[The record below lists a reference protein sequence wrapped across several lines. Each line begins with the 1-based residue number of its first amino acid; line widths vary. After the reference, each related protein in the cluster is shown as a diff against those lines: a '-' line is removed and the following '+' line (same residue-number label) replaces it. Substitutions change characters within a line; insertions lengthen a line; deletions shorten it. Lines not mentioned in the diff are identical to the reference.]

1 MAIALIPLFVSSI
14 YQINS
19 YRDEVTSLIIN
30 RQKEVAEDKAEELDL
45 WLRHRVDELAK
56 ISNVYPE
63 LKSATINDV
72 VPILQKIQRQYD
84 GIERVVFADKTG
96 NSINDQQQKINLTDR
111 TYFKQAQQSDSIVVS
126 DIITSKTTGNK
137 NVAFVLPL
145 KNEAGQFIGI
155 FGLMYNASGIET
167 IVKDIR
173 VGETGYGY
181 LVSKD
186 RVFLVHPDAEKVG
199 KMFEELNPSQLSLF
213 QETVFKKDNGEVEY
227 VASDQTERIGFY
239 QKVPLT
245 NWKLVVTGKKNELFG
260 GIEASVITTAE
271 LVAVTIIIIVIVA
284 VFAARG
290 FTRPIEKINHLLS
303 QTRNLDLTYDP
314 STDREL
320 NSFSYEFRS
329 MADSLIKTRQL
340 LRDLLSE
347 ITTTAN
353 VVDNHS
359 RNLSKLIGDTAIS
372 VDDIAHATDDLAKG
386 ASEQAKDSEQAVH
399 KLSDL
404 SEKIRLSVENSD
416 TIQSEI
422 EGVGKANEEGISAIS
437 DLKQAVKENVDAT
450 SNVGL
455 QVDVLDK
462 KSKSITAITDMIK
475 SIASQT
481 NLLALNA
488 MIESARAGEA
498 GRGFAVVAKEIKK
511 LAEQV
516 SNHAEEIENT
526 TSDIHEEITKTK
538 EIMES
543 TKGVILRTSL
553 ASEVT
558 EGKFDK
564 INASINRIVGK
575 IGSLSSSIMVV
586 NAEKDIVVSSVES
599 ISAIAEESSASTEE
613 ISASL
618 QQQANVV
625 DEIAKSA
632 QQLSEVADRLKHT
645 LEQFRL

>member
-1 MAIALIPLFVSSI
+1 MAIALIPLLVSSI

-45 WLRHRVDELAK
+45 WLEHRVDELAK
-56 ISNVYPE
+56 IANVYPE
-63 LKSATINDV
+63 LKTATINDV

-96 NSINDQQQKINLTDR
+96 NSINDQQQKINLSDR
-111 TYFKQAQQSDSIVVS
+111 TYFKQAQQSDSIVIS
-126 DIITSKTTGNK
+126 DIIISKTTGNK

-167 IVKDIR
+167 IVKDIK

-213 QETVFKKDNGEVEY
+213 QETVFKKDNGEIEY
-227 VASDQTERIGFY
+227 VASDQTERLGFY

-260 GIEASVITTAE
+260 GIQASVITTAE

-284 VFAARG
+284 VFAVRA
-290 FTRPIEKINHLLS
+290 FTRPIEKINHLLG
-303 QTRNLDLTYDP
+303 QTRDLDLTYDP
-314 STDREL
+314 SKDQEL
-320 NSFSYEFRS
+320 NSYSYEFRS
-329 MADSLIKTRQL
+329 MADSLINTRQL
-340 LRDLLSE
+340 LRELLSE

-359 RNLSKLIGDTAIS
+359 RNLAKLISDTAVS

-386 ASEQAKDSEQAVH
+386 ASEQAKDSEEAVH

-488 MIESARAGEA
+488 MIESAHAGEA
-498 GRGFAVVAKEIKK
+498 GRGFAVVAEEIKK

-543 TKGVILRTSL
+543 TKDVILRTSL
-553 ASEVT
+553 ASEAT

-586 NAEKDIVVSSVES
+586 NEEKDIVVSSVES

-632 QQLSEVADRLKHT
+632 QQLSDVADRLKHT